1 MCVGG
6 EQHNIPDDPR
16 LLRAD
21 FLLQKGIIM
30 LFKPLLAVC
39 LIAGTVLLKDCNKGI
54 ETTIS
59 PSGIQKFYLDHDWV
73 PLDIPDSKYAPGSI
87 VQITKATGIVYVS
100 NVKTC
105 GVPDEALSVVTG
117 TSPKLTYSRD
127 ADYGAKAVLSI
138 KGVSIGPEW
147 AKVKNTS
154 LEHDDHGADAIDIL
168 KLQIWL
174 TDPNNQS
181 KIPKA
186 CTDFLN
192 APDSY
197 IVRESYRVSK
207 GKYTLHGENG
217 AQLKITA
224 LQLGPVKIDPDAHA
238 KVTEDGSLEFTEAVY
253 TAIKRLRDT
262 NGLLQPLA
270 PGAKSEDADQKVKA
284 MLYPQK

>member
-1 MCVGG
+1 MWVRT
-6 EQHNIPDDPR
+6 I
-16 LLRAD
+16 
-21 FLLQKGIIM
+21 
-30 LFKPLLAVC
+30 LALS
-39 LIAGTVLLKDCNKGI
+39 LIAGTVLFKDCNKGV
-54 ETTIS
+54 ETIIN
-59 PSGIQKFYLDHDWV
+59 PPGIQKFYLDNHWI

-87 VQITKATGIVYVS
+87 VQITKATGITYVS

-105 GVPDEALSVVTG
+105 GVPDDALSVVTG
-117 TSPKLTYSRD
+117 SSPKLTFSRD

-147 AKVKNTS
+147 DKVKNTS
-154 LEHDDHGADAIDIL
+154 LEHDEHGADAIDIL

-174 TDPNNQS
+174 TDPSNQA

-217 AQLKITA
+217 AQLKVTG

-270 PGAKSEDADQKVKA
+270 PGAKSEDADQKVTA
-284 MLYPQK
+284 ML

>member
-1 MCVGG
+1 MS
-6 EQHNIPDDPR
+6 ILKP
-16 LLRAD
+16 
-21 FLLQKGIIM
+21 M
-30 LFKPLLAVC
+30 LALC
-39 LIAGTVLLKDCNKGI
+39 LIAFTLLLKDCNKGV
-54 ETTIS
+54 EDTIN

-87 VQITKATGIVYVS
+87 LQITKTTGIVYVS
-100 NVKTC
+100 SVKTC
-105 GVPDEALSVVTG
+105 GVPDDALGVVPG
-117 TSPKLTYSRD
+117 ASPKLTFSRD
-127 ADYGAKAVLSI
+127 ADYGAKAVLGV
-138 KGVSIGPEW
+138 KGISIGPEW
-147 AKVKNTS
+147 DKVKKTT

-174 TDPNNQS
+174 TDPSNQS

-217 AQLKITA
+217 AQLKVTG

-238 KVTEDGSLEFTEAVY
+238 KVTQDGSLEFTDPVY

-262 NGLLQPLA
+262 NGMLQPLA
-270 PGAKSEDADQKVKA
+270 PGAQATDADPKVKA